1 MQKVFH
7 PKEEEERT
15 WKAFCHKL
23 ERRRRKKGKE
33 RRLGIT
39 TSVWKLLFLKILFNI
54 CFGNFFKKNFFY
66 LFCKVWKIVVDSLY
80 QWR

>member
-7 PKEEEERT
+7 PKEEEEKEEEEEERT

-33 RRLGIT
+33 RHYNV
-39 TSVWKLLFLKILFNI
+39 SVEIAILKILFHI
-54 CFGNFFKKNFFY
+54 HF
-66 LFCKVWKIVVDSLY
+66 
-80 QWR
+80 